1 MKGVRVAIAAAA
13 IVIVLGLA
21 AWVYMD
27 YVQLQNG
34 MAGEQKVFVFTD
46 SGRLLAAFDVT
57 TGPATPR
64 SDLTLERVAYRVGDY
79 RQLQGNAFKL
89 IIMGRSSFPDVQAI
103 NISGV
108 FMTKDEVFAML
119 DNGSVK
125 AAFVARYSQAHNIA
139 IAALTTDK
147 LGTDDTMA
155 GVLFAAMVAEQAKAG
170 NIIMMTRDGRVT
182 LYPETIV
189 LRLITMLPANVLP
202 YVIGGTNG
210 P

>member
-1 MKGVRVAIAAAA
+1 
-13 IVIVLGLA
+13 
-21 AWVYMD
+21 
-27 YVQLQNG
+27 
-34 MAGEQKVFVFTD
+34 
-46 SGRLLAAFDVT
+46 
-57 TGPATPR
+57 
-64 SDLTLERVAYRVGDY
+64 
-79 RQLQGNAFKL
+79 
-89 IIMGRSSFPDVQAI
+89 VQAI

-108 FMTKDEVFAML
+108 FMGKDEVFTLL

-125 AAFVARYSQAHNIA
+125 GAFVARYSQAHNIPVQ
-139 IAALTTDK
+139 ALTTDK

-155 GVLFAAMVAEQAKAG
+155 GVLFAALVAEQAKAG

-189 LRLITMLPANVLP
+189 LRLITLLPANVLP